1 MVIVLKMSAEEI
13 GREYAALVASL
24 TSRHPNIDPFLL
36 IKSAMLNRKY
46 PEDKEQRFWLEV
58 YLKEGID
65 PDKKRDEIYS
75 EIGVF
80 GTGLGHNHFQVSLN
94 APLDTILR
102 LANDVDVIRIEGEVF
117 PFS

>member
-1 MVIVLKMSAEEI
+1 MSAEEI
-13 GREYAALVASL
+13 SKEYDALVASL

-36 IKSAMLNRKY
+36 IKTAMLSRKY
-46 PEDKEQRFWLEV
+46 AEDKEQRFWLEV

-65 PDKKRDEIYS
+65 PDKKRDEIYN

-80 GTGLGHNHFQVSLN
+80 GTGLGPNHFQVSLN
-94 APLDTILR
+94 ATLDTILK
-102 LANDVDVIRIEGEVF
+102 LGNDKDVTKIEGEVF